1 MKLTHFWSHFVEAIF
16 DKIILERRQFT
27 RISLTCLHEFISIE
41 KYFVTRLRGWL
52 EKMTNY
58 FIYEAILTGLGSKC
72 AECKKNNKLFLD
84 FFTISPFSPI
94 LTQPYLFS
102 LILVPM
108 LPKSLLWLVF
118 IVEQKQTYRWNPEVI
133 WNNGIESFVRFSI
146 YIFL

>member
-1 MKLTHFWSHFVEAIF
+1 MVTSERSYQYLPEKILTYLKHLFLNLWKLF
-16 DKIILERRQFT
+16 
-27 RISLTCLHEFISIE
+27 SLWKL
-41 KYFVTRLRGWL
+41 LRGWL
-52 EKMTNY
+52 EKMTNF

-72 AECKKNNKLFLD
+72 AECKKNNKLFVGY
-84 FFTISPFSPI
+84 FTSSPFSPI